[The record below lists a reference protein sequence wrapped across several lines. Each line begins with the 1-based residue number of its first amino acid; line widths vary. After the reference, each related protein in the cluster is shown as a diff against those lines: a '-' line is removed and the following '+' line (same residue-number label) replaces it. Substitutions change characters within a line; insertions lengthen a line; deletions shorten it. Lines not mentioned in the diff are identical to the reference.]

1 MASRSVSRATI
12 EDVAALAKVSIATV
26 SRVLNNTGPV
36 SIDTTQRVMD
46 AISRLNYVPRA
57 AARALASNRTET
69 LGLLLP
75 ALGSEF
81 FPPLLRGVEH
91 AARHAGFDLLIHTT
105 GARGIQHGKL
115 RRAMGEQNT
124 DGLLIFTGS
133 VDDQDL
139 HRFYEIRFPVVL
151 LLQSPPLGVDLP
163 SVNFE
168 NKSGAR
174 QLMEHLITVHGYRR
188 IAFLRGPAGNQDS
201 EWRERG
207 YCDALEAHGIEVR
220 PELIAVGNFE
230 VEDSRA
236 IVAAW
241 IEQGLEID
249 AIFAGDDD
257 SAIGAFR
264 ALQLAGKRIPED
276 IAIVGFDDVQI
287 ARYLSP
293 PLTTVHAPIEDAG
306 RIGAELLISQ
316 IQTGHAGSELLPT
329 EMIIRGSCGC
339 QV

>member
-1 MASRSVSRATI
+1 MASRPVSRATI
-12 EDVAALAKVSIATV
+12 EDVAALARVSIATV
-26 SRVLNNTGPV
+26 SRVLNSTGPV
-36 SIDTTQRVMD
+36 SVETAERVTD

-91 AARHAGFDLLIHTT
+91 AASDAGFDLLIHTT
-105 GARGIQHGKL
+105 GGRGIQQGKL
-115 RRAMGEQNT
+115 RRAIGEQNT

-139 HRFYEIRFPVVL
+139 QRFYDIRFPVVL
-151 LLQSPPLGVDLP
+151 LLQSPPPEIQIP
-163 SVNFE
+163 SINFE

-174 QLMEHLITVHGYRR
+174 LLVEHLITVHSFRR
-188 IAFLRGPAGNQDS
+188 IAFIRGPVTNQDS
-201 EWRERG
+201 AWRERG
-207 YCDALEAHGIEVR
+207 YRDALEHHGLVVH
-220 PELIAVGNFE
+220 PELIATGNFE
-230 VEDSRA
+230 VEDSQQ
-236 IVAAW
+236 VVEEW
-241 IEQGLEID
+241 IKQGLDMD

-264 ALQLAGKRIPED
+264 ALQLAGARVPD
-276 IAIVGFDDVQI
+276 DVAIVGFDDVQI
-287 ARYLSP
+287 SRYLSP

-306 RIGAELLISQ
+306 RLGAERLISL
-316 IQTGHAGSELLPT
+316 IQTGFAESELLPT
-329 EMIIRGSCGC
+329 EIVIRGSCGC
-339 QV
+339 PV